1 LAQSKVVKDVLIS
14 RGFPQEKIKVINISA
29 LTKNINFVPY
39 NPNDKFFTFAF
50 LSYPDREKGIFN
62 LLEAFAI
69 ALKKNSNLRLKIV
82 GGLESNQ
89 VVEFIKDLKLTGHI
103 TLTERVPYEEFVNKM
118 REILSDV
125 DVVVVPS
132 LIIETWGRVVTES
145 MLSGR
150 PVLVTKGN
158 GGLVEQVTDGVD
170 GFHVNTHDVREFAEA
185 LYKISLI
192 PREEIKRMGER
203 ARANA
208 LVKFNPDKI
217 IGDMITLYKELSEG

>member
-1 LAQSKVVKDVLIS
+1 
-14 RGFPQEKIKVINISA
+14 
-29 LTKNINFVPY
+29 
-39 NPNDKFFTFAF
+39 
-50 LSYPDREKGIFN
+50 

-69 ALKKNSNLRLKIV
+69 ALKKNSNLRLKV
-82 GGLESNQ
+82 PGGLESKQ
-89 VVEFIKDLKLTGHI
+89 VVEIVKDLELTEHV
-103 TLTERVPYEEFVNKM
+103 TLTERVPYEEYVKKM

-125 DVVVVPS
+125 DVVIVPS
-132 LIIETWGRVVTES
+132 LYIDTWARVVTES

-170 GFHVNTHDVREFAEA
+170 GFHVNTYDVKEFAEA

-192 PREEIKRMGER
+192 PREEIKKMGER

-208 LVKFNPDKI
+208 LAKYNSDKI
-217 IGDMITLYKELSEG
+217 INDIIEMYKELSE

>member
-1 LAQSKVVKDVLIS
+1 
-14 RGFPQEKIKVINISA
+14 
-29 LTKNINFVPY
+29 
-39 NPNDKFFTFAF
+39 
-50 LSYPDREKGIFN
+50 
-62 LLEAFAI
+62 LLKAFAM
-69 ALKKNSNLRLKIV
+69 ALKKNSNLRLKIH
-82 GGLESNQ
+82 GGLESKQ
-89 VVEFIKDLKLTGHI
+89 VIEIVKDLKLTEHV
-103 TLTERVPYEEFVNKM
+103 TLSERVPYEELGKKM

-132 LIIETWGRVVTES
+132 LYIEAWGRVVTEL

-170 GFHVNTHDVREFAEA
+170 GFHVNTYDVKEFAEA

-192 PREEIKRMGER
+192 PRDEIKKMGER

-217 IGDMITLYKELSEG
+217 ISDLITLYKELSEG

>member
-1 LAQSKVVKDVLIS
+1 M
-14 RGFPQEKIKVINISA
+14 
-29 LTKNINFVPY
+29 
-39 NPNDKFFTFAF
+39 
-50 LSYPDREKGIFN
+50 
-62 LLEAFAI
+62 LEAFAI
-69 ALKKNSNLRLKIV
+69 ALKNNNNLRLKV
-82 GGLESNQ
+82 LGGPESKQ
-89 VVEFIKDLKLTGHI
+89 VVEIVKDLELTKHVI
-103 TLTERVPYEEFVNKM
+103 LTERVPYEEYVKKM

-170 GFHVNTHDVREFAEA
+170 GFHVNTYGVKEFAEA

-192 PREEIKRMGER
+192 PREEIKKMGEK

-208 LVKFNPDKI
+208 LAKYNPDKI
-217 IGDMITLYKELSEG
+217 INDIIEMYKELSE